1 MADSDA
7 EVRTAP
13 IEAFAQSIQDVID
26 PSKVDMH
33 YFRTQTS
40 RKSHE
45 SPMKWARHMEQH
57 EDRLRNESEKVYLV
71 VSDLRIKIS
80 SQDFSNTVGRQA
92 KNCTHTRNEVYLPLR
107 QAYTLHEKHWA
118 IEVDGVYY
126 ELIQR
131 NNVSKFSS
139 DVTVERNDRHTV
151 ARIFLGITH
160 CRHDALKEIGKMQEP
175 PRIHSGETT
184 KN

>member
-13 IEAFAQSIQDVID
+13 IEAFAQSIQEVID

-45 SPMKWARHMEQH
+45 SLMKWARHMEEH
-57 EDRLRNESEKVYLV
+57 EDRFRNQSERVYLV
-71 VSDLRIKIS
+71 VSDLRLKMS
-80 SQDFSNTVGRQA
+80 SQGFSNSVGCQA
-92 KNCTHTRNEVYLPLR
+92 KTRVNVRNEVYLPLQ
-107 QAYTLHEKHWA
+107 QASSLHEKHWA
-118 IEVDGVYY
+118 LEVDGVYY

-131 NNVSKFSS
+131 DNVSKFSS
-139 DVTVERNDRHTV
+139 DIAVERNDRRIV
-151 ARIFLGITH
+151 ARIFLGVTH
-160 CRHDALKEIGKMQEP
+160 CHYNALKEIGKMQKL
-175 PRIHSGETT
+175 RQTY
-184 KN
+184 